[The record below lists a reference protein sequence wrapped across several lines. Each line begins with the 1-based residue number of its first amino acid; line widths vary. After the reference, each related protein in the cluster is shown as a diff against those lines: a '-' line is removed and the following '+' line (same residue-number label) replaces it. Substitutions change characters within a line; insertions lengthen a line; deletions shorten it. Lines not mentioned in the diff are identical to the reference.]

1 MRCWPQRHFS
11 IDIISIFTTQSKE
24 MQLRYTSL
32 KNVAVCE
39 VRQGVDLDVTLWT
52 TEMTVTVTEKT
63 VMMTEKTVTATEKTV
78 TAEASLKDWLHKDTV
93 ERLTLYQYKDTVER
107 LTLYQYENTVERL
120 TLYQYKNIFHKIFI
134 LLTHSIL
141 LKHLKLFTFLSS
153 YLLIFLSSYLL
164 TFISFHHCTIWQSYN
179 LTILFTL
186 FTTNFLDYS
195 AWLLTFSPT
204 TAKYFRSCFI
214 VNITHSV
221 SNPTLPYLN
230 INIWNLS
237 SLTHLRKI
245 TLSVSLVSSIY
256 NFLHFFLNFTFSSSY
271 ILILSSYH
279 LLNYTFLSAFSCQ
292 VH

>member
-1 MRCWPQRHFS
+1 MWHFEQWQKWQWQWQRR
-11 IDIISIFTTQSKE
+11 QWWWQK
-24 MQLRYTSL
+24 
-32 KNVAVCE
+32 AV
-39 VRQGVDLDVTLWT
+39 T
-52 TEMTVTVTEKT
+52 TE
-63 VMMTEKTVTATEKTV
+63 AP
-78 TAEASLKDWLHKDTV
+78 LKDWLHKDTV
-93 ERLTLYQYKDTVER
+93 ERLTSYQYKDTVER

-164 TFISFHHCTIWQSYN
+164 IFVPFHHVQSDNLTTWQSYSPYSQQTS
-179 LTILFTL
+179 LIIQ
-186 FTTNFLDYS
+186 LDY
-195 AWLLTFSPT
+195 LLSHLLQQSIL
-204 TAKYFRSCFI
+204 RSCFI

-245 TLSVSLVSSIY
+245 TLSVSLVFI
-256 NFLHFFLNFTFSSSY
+256 NLQ
-271 ILILSSYH
+271 
-279 LLNYTFLSAFSCQ
+279 LLAFLS
-292 VH
+292 